1 MQVRNFYA
9 FLSAD
14 SRAIVARMGQSR
26 SGVSLLALAVVLV
39 GAACNTGP
47 AIPTSAPLIFP
58 GAPAATVA
66 SASGNLTIDV
76 WWSPAQ
82 PIVGYNATQL
92 AISDPNGSPVSGL
105 VLSIVP
111 WMVAHGHSAS
121 VQPAVM
127 EISPGTYVATPV
139 DFFMAGQWELRTA
152 ITNPADGGGTDEA
165 IVDDSAD
172 PTVNVP

>member
-1 MQVRNFYA
+1 MRNFYA
-9 FLSAD
+9 FLNAVWTV
-14 SRAIVARMGQSR
+14 IVARMGQLR
-26 SGVSLLALAVVLV
+26 SGVSLLALTVVL
-39 GAACNTGP
+39 GAAGCNSGP
-47 AIPTSAPLIFP
+47 AMPSAAPLVFP

-66 SASGNLTIDV
+66 SASGGLRIDV

-92 AISDPNGSPVSGL
+92 AISDAGGSPVSGL

-111 WMVAHGHSAS
+111 WMTAHGHSAS
-121 VQPAVM
+121 VLPTVM

-152 ITNPADGGGTDEA
+152 ITSPADGGGADAA
-165 IVDDSAD
+165 IIDDTAG